1 MAAGNVL
8 LYDFFAKYLLGGSI
22 DLNTDTVK
30 LALVNSSYTPDQVN
44 HDLWA
49 DVSTN
54 EITGGGTTGYTT
66 GGYTL
71 LTPVFTAVTKGY
83 KFASANPSWTA
94 GAATLGAWRYGVLY
108 VSGTVDGYLN
118 PLIGYFLGD
127 SAPADVPATTDT
139 NTLTITVPAGGWFDL
154 TRP

>member
-1 MAAGNVL
+1 MAAGSVL
-8 LYDFFAKYLLGGSI
+8 LYDFVAKYLLGGSI

-54 EITGGGTTGYTT
+54 EISGTNGYTT

-71 LTPVFTAVTKGY
+71 LTPAFTAVTKGF
-83 KFASANPSWTA
+83 KFSSANPTWTA
-94 GAATLGAWRYGVLY
+94 SGGSIAAWRYGVLY
-108 VSGTVDGYLN
+108 VSGTVDGYVN
-118 PLIGYFLGD
+118 PVIGYFLGD
-127 SAPADVPATTDT
+127 STPADVPATTDT
-139 NTLTITVPAGGWFDL
+139 NTLTITVPAGGWFDI